1 MKHKNIQL
9 FFVPSLLA
17 ATGKKDGTS
26 KTALAGKQDMSV
38 STVSGNEGTQNGQ
51 RLFSRERSWM
61 TEQGEIELEPLW

>member
-17 ATGKKDGTS
+17 ATEKKDGTS
-26 KTALAGKQDMSV
+26 KTILAGKQDVSV

-51 RLFSRERSWM
+51 RLFSRERSWVI
-61 TEQGEIELEPLW
+61 EWGEIEL